1 MEHPDDLGEGE
12 PEMNRAIPLAA
23 ILAVTTGAQESID
36 SLLSA
41 SEPSVP
47 VLGTFKSIYAVQGH
61 SVETTSKHVLDVMIS
76 HQFGPLQNGPEGGFG
91 LDMACIRIGVD
102 YGFTDWLNVGLERSN
117 DVGKP
122 AAVFLKTRLLRQ
134 TTDGRVP
141 LSVTW
146 LSMGFLDT
154 RSDAGLDYSL
164 TLERR
169 FSSLHQLIVAR
180 RFMDRFSLQLAPV
193 LVHRN
198 LVPTPDDDGIAFGLG
213 LAGQLQVTP
222 TIALTAEATPMLSG
236 LNSHQDPAAGVG
248 VDIETGG
255 HVFQF
260 RVSNSTWISEDRLY
274 TRSWNAPSLGFN
286 LSRTFNL

>member
-1 MEHPDDLGEGE
+1 MR
-12 PEMNRAIPLAA
+12 RALLLAA
-23 ILAVTTGAQESID
+23 FMAGTTGAQESID
-36 SLLSA
+36 SLLDA
-41 SEPSVP
+41 PEPSLP
-47 VLGTFKSIYAVQGH
+47 VQGTFKSIYAIQGH
-61 SVETTSKHVLDVMIS
+61 STETTGERVLDVMIS
-76 HQFGPLQNGPEGGFG
+76 HQFGPLRNGPEGGFG
-91 LDMACIRIGVD
+91 LDMACIRIGID
-102 YGFTDWLNVGLERSN
+102 YGLTDWLNFGLERSN

-122 AAVFLKTRLLRQ
+122 AAAFLKTRLLRQ
-134 TTDGRVP
+134 TTDDRIP
-141 LSVTW
+141 LGVTW

-154 RSDAGLDYSL
+154 RSDAGLDYPL

-213 LAGQLQVTP
+213 LAGQISVTP

-236 LNSHQDPAAGVG
+236 VNSHQDPAAGIG
-248 VDIETGG
+248 IDIETGG

-286 LSRTFNL
+286 LARSFRL